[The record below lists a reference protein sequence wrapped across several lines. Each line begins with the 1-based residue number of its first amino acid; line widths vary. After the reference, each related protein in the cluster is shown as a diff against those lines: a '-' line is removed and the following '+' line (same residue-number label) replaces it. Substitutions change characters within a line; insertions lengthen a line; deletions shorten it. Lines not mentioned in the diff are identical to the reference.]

1 MTRLREESL
10 STHVLDLER
19 GVPAAGVPVRLDRLG
34 EEGFAEVGRG
44 VTDAGGR
51 IEDLDGGTWSEGTYR
66 IVFEVAAYFGTLGRE
81 DVFLREVCLEFRVSD
96 ATRHYHVPLL
106 LSPYGCSTYRGS

>member
-1 MTRLREESL
+1 MPREESL

-19 GVPAAGVPVRLDRLG
+19 GVPAAGVPVRLERLG
-34 EEGFAEVGRG
+34 DAGFGEVGRG

-51 IEDLDGGTWSEGTYR
+51 IEDLDGGSWTEGTYR
-66 IVFEVAAYFGTLGRE
+66 IVFEVASYFGSLGRQ
-81 DVFLREVCLEFRVSD
+81 DAFLREVSLEFQVTD
-96 ATRHYHVPLL
+96 ASRHYHVPLL